1 MIVFEVKIH
10 YVGEPMGLPDRLY
23 AVTATDDVKARG
35 RALYLDNNLLKGESE
50 KTRPVIRFCEIKAL
64 VELSE

>member
-10 YVGEPMGLPDRLY
+10 YAGETIVRPDKVY
-23 AVTATDDVKARG
+23 TITAADDVKARG
-35 RALYLDNNLLKGESE
+35 KALYLDNKSLKGESE

-64 VELSE
+64 VELNE